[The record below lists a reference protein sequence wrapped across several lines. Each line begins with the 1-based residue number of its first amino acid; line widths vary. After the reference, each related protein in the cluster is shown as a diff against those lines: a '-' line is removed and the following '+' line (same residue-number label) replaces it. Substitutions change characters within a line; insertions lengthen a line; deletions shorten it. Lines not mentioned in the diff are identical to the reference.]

1 MSYEKFGNI
10 TLKVRKTSHE
20 LLRTFFYLPS
30 FQISHFSFF
39 SLSFGKNSNFYFVL
53 PMKSRTFA
61 EKCCNMAKHPLWKDE
76 YWLLLLQLYQK
87 KPMGVKPL
95 YSKGMVNLALE
106 LHIAPE
112 VLHEQMFKL
121 RMVTPRIKRLWDK
134 YGDNPKKLA
143 RDIHLLKKMEGCGNA
158 TQFYQGVS
166 IRESFEH
173 DWEPIEAEPSL
184 TPVKLIIILDLYFQ
198 LTPITMVPETPE
210 IIDLAKLIK
219 TSTKVI
225 VEAMNVFQICD
236 PYLNRNDVV
245 ISHLIDPCSKIWQ
258 RYGNGNPD
266 KLYKLALELKEYF
279 K

>member
-1 MSYEKFGNI
+1 MRSLAHF
-10 TLKVRKTSHE
+10 LLSPLTSF
-20 LLRTFFYLPS
+20 L
-30 FQISHFSFF
+30 ISHFSFF
-39 SLSFGKNSNFYFVL
+39 SLSFGKNSDFYFVL

-225 VEAMNVFQICD
+225 AEAMNVFQICD

-245 ISHLIDPCSKIWQ
+245 ISNLIDACSKIWQ